1 MPGSKI
7 PVLEVE
13 RLSLTKDG
21 RGLVAYNDATN
32 TVVQSASPWTCSA
45 YLVSSTASS
54 QAADPSIFKYTSGR
68 PCFPTASSMGWWK
81 IHYVS
86 GSTYGPTGASCY
98 IPVFRNLDVN
108 TA

>member
-13 RLSLTKDG
+13 RIGLTEDG
-21 RGLVAYNDATN
+21 RGIVLYNDATN
-32 TVVQSASPWTCSA
+32 LVVQSASPWTGI
-45 YLVSSTASS
+45 
-54 QAADPSIFKYTSGR
+54 SISGVEGATDAGGTFL
-68 PCFPTASSMGWWK
+68 PVASSMGWLK

-98 IPVFRNLDVN
+98 IPVFRSLSPWSSG
-108 TA
+108 

>member
-13 RLSLTKDG
+13 RLGLSEDG
-21 RGLVAYNDATN
+21 RGLVLYNDATN
-32 TVVQSASPWTCSA
+32 FVVQSASPWTCGA
-45 YLVSSTASS
+45 YMHSSTSVLT
-54 QAADPSIFKYTSGR
+54 DRGCLPV
-68 PCFPTASSMGWWK
+68 ASSMGWLK

-86 GSTYGPTGASCY
+86 GSTYGPTGATCY
-98 IPVFRNLDVN
+98 IPVFRNLNIN